1 MSAKVQ
7 IFTVFLSKHM
17 FVLLI
22 LVFLKYFLFLNAIY
36 RKEISL
42 ETLTFP
48 QCCYVPQFTKDYWE
62 LRIFFYMA
70 NFLDSHA
77 LSMKLTMLLTVNIYS
92 FCFDD

>member
-48 QCCYVPQFTKDYWE
+48 QCCHVPQFTKDYWE
-62 LRIFFYMA
+62 LRIFFYMPWPI
-70 NFLDSHA
+70 FSIHMHCL
-77 LSMKLTMLLTVNIYS
+77 
-92 FCFDD
+92 